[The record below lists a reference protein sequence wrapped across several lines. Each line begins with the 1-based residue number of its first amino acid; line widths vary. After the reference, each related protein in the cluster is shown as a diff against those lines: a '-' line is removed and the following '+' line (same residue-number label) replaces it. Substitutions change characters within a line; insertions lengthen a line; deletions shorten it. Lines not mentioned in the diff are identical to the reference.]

1 MCPNSKRD
9 ERPHGWERH
18 DVHGQDT
25 AGVPRSI
32 VSGLWSSGRCPMI
45 PTTPAIDEDLEL
57 WDHFVQVVRCF
68 GSPDGHPI

>member
-1 MCPNSKRD
+1 
-9 ERPHGWERH
+9 
-18 DVHGQDT
+18 
-25 AGVPRSI
+25 
-32 VSGLWSSGRCPMI
+32 MI